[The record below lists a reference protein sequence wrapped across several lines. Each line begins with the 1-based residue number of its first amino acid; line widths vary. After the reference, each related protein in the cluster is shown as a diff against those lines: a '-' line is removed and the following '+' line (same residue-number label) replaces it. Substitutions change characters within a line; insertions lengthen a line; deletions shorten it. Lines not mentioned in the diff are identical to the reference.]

1 MWDRDG
7 KWAKALGK
15 KLPID
20 LLNLQFHKPLIW
32 KKTRKKQNKTKKT
45 AVSMSNNKVK
55 HNK

>member
-1 MWDRDG
+1 MWGRDG